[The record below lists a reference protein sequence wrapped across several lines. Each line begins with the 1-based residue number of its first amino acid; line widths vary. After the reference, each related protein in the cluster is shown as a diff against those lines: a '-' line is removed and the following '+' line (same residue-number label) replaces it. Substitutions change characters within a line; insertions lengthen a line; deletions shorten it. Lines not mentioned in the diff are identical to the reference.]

1 MGKIRPDYIK
11 KPAKEI
17 LKLYSNLI
25 TTDFETNKKFVDE
38 YIEVSTKR
46 MRNKLAGY
54 LVTLK
59 KNESRI
65 IIPPKYGRKPDG
77 IKRPKRQNQR
87 WV

>member
-11 KPAKEI
+11 RPAKEI
-17 LKLYSNLI
+17 MKEYGHLI
-25 TTDFETNKKFVDE
+25 TTDFEANKKFVDE
-38 YIEVSTKR
+38 YIDVSTKR

-59 KNESRI
+59 KNESKI
-65 IIPPKYGRKPDG
+65 IIPPKYGKKPDG
-77 IKRPKRQNQR
+77 DKKKKKQFQK